1 VAAAVAFWR
10 SEPVNSVSFGP
21 WVIVAGLPV
30 APAGGAPG
38 MPADG
43 GAVVC
48 DPCDVLVVELVAAD
62 AMPAA
67 PRLAPATTAPVTRAR
82 RTLPGLVDMVSSS

>member
-1 VAAAVAFWR
+1 
-10 SEPVNSVSFGP
+10 
-21 WVIVAGLPV
+21 
-30 APAGGAPG
+30 